1 MRRRPATGARR
12 SCRFDEKKMT
22 PKADKIILPAVR
34 QEIETRLDRI
44 EADNGVRLLLAVES
58 GSRAWGF
65 PSPDSDYD
73 VRFLYVRPRDWYLS
87 LVPGRDVIETP
98 IEDEIDLNG
107 WDVRKALVLLLK
119 SNAVVSE
126 WIESPIRYR
135 PDDPFIDRLRSLA
148 DDLLN
153 PRAIAY
159 HYARSGKLAADR
171 WLDGG
176 DAVPVKKYFYALR
189 PALAIRAIRLNP
201 ASRPPMNLQALV
213 AASNL
218 PAVLV
223 EQIDALVEAKART
236 NERANGARL
245 PEIDALIRSEFDRAG
260 ELPAR
265 KLRHRF
271 VDRAD
276 QLFLELANT

>member
-1 MRRRPATGARR
+1 
-12 SCRFDEKKMT
+12 MT
-22 PKADKIILPAVR
+22 TEADMTIPPAVR
-34 QEIETRLDRI
+34 REIETRLDAI
-44 EADNGVRLLLAVES
+44 EATHGVRLLLAIES

-87 LVPGRDVIETP
+87 LAPGRDVIETP

-107 WDVRKALVLLLK
+107 WDVRKALGLLLK

-126 WIESPIRYR
+126 WMLSPIRYR
-135 PDDPFIDRLRSLA
+135 TDDPFIARLAELA
-148 DDLLN
+148 DDLLD

-171 WLDGG
+171 WLGG
-176 DAVPVKKYFYALR
+176 AGDVPVKKYFYALR

-201 ASRPPMNLQALV
+201 DARPPMNLQALV
-213 AASNL
+213 AASDL

-223 EQIDALVEAKART
+223 EQVEALVEAKACT
-236 NERANGARL
+236 NERANGTRL
-245 PEIDALIRSEFDRAG
+245 PEIDALIRGELGRAG

-265 KLRHRF
+265 KLRDRF
-271 VDRAD
+271 VDRAN
-276 QLFLELANT
+276 QLFLELVNT

>member
-1 MRRRPATGARR
+1 MTAPELESPIPAPVRR
-12 SCRFDEKKMT
+12 
-22 PKADKIILPAVR
+22 
-34 QEIETRLDRI
+34 EIETRLNAID
-44 EADNGVRLLLAVES
+44 ATYGVRLLLAIES

-87 LVPGRDVIETP
+87 LAPGRDVIETP

-135 PDDPFIDRLRSLA
+135 PDDPFVDRLRSLA

-159 HYARSGKLAADR
+159 HYARSGKLAGDR

-213 AASNL
+213 AASDL
-218 PAVLV
+218 PGALI
-223 EQIDALVEAKART
+223 EQIDGLVAAKART
-236 NERANGARL
+236 NERSNGARL
-245 PEIDALIRSEFDRAG
+245 PEIDALIRSELERAG
-260 ELPAR
+260 ELPVR
-265 KLRHRF
+265 KLRDRF
-271 VDRAD
+271 VERAD
-276 QLFLELANT
+276 RLFLELVNT

>member
-1 MRRRPATGARR
+1 MTTDPIPLSVRREI
-12 SCRFDEKKMT
+12 D
-22 PKADKIILPAVR
+22 VR
-34 QEIETRLDRI
+34 LAAI
-44 EADNGVRLLLAVES
+44 EATHGVRLLMAVES

-87 LVPGRDVIETP
+87 LVPGRDVIESP
-98 IEDEIDLNG
+98 IEDDIDLNG
-107 WDVRKALVLLLK
+107 WDVRKALGLLLK

-126 WIESPIRYR
+126 WMLSPIRYR
-135 PDDPFIDRLRSLA
+135 IDDPFVSGLAALA

-171 WLDGG
+171 WLDGEG
-176 DAVPVKKYFYALR
+176 DVPVKKYFYALR

-201 ASRPPMNLQALV
+201 ASRPPMNLQALI
-213 AASNL
+213 AASDL
-218 PAVLV
+218 PGALI
-223 EQIDALVEAKART
+223 EQIDGLVEAKART
-236 NERANGARL
+236 NERSNGARL
-245 PEIDALIRSEFDRAG
+245 PEIDALIRSELDRAG
-260 ELPAR
+260 ELPVR
-265 KLRHRF
+265 KLRDRF